1 MDWNENQVCPGFYP
15 SSYGSS
21 CKKNFCLILFCF
33 LSIMMFPKQEGDWQ
47 ETDKEKNKK
56 RRSKQKRLSI
66 FKYFCLLQMLCLLGI
81 IIIFSDE
88 KYFTFQAEQNSRRT
102 TLFFCTLIPAHFMFR
117 FDVSFFLL
125 IVLIKKTSLPPP
137 VLWIQIHRMWIRIL
151 NFGYHF
157 LDEKKFNSWEETN
170 YV

>member
-1 MDWNENQVCPGFYP
+1 MDLNENQVCPGFYP

-21 CKKNFCLILFCF
+21 CKFFLFCLILSRF
-33 LSIMMFPKQEGDWQ
+33 LSIMMFPKQEGDCQ

-56 RRSKQKRLSI
+56 RMSKQKRLSI

-117 FDVSFFLL
+117 FDVSFFSSYS
-125 IVLIKKTSLPPP
+125 INQKHPSNVDPDPE
-137 VLWIQIHRMWIRIL
+137 LWLSFFR
-151 NFGYHF
+151 
-157 LDEKKFNSWEETN
+157 
-170 YV
+170 